1 MIKNRA
7 YPDSDLSALH
17 HVRRSP
23 GIEIENQHGRRFDL
37 FGQRKGGVKF
47 NCSQICHPNQR
58 GKIVGQNVIYIAIV
72 AFAPDRHRLYPRGT
86 VNRGVF
92 LKEKWLVHSIGIALQ
107 RERSSGEV
115 WHEYWGNAS
124 VIVDY
129 LALGKSRSR
138 IQDLL
143 QIG

>member
-1 MIKNRA
+1 
-7 YPDSDLSALH
+7 
-17 HVRRSP
+17 
-23 GIEIENQHGRRFDL
+23 
-37 FGQRKGGVKF
+37 VKF
-47 NCSQICHPNQR
+47 NRSQICNPNQCR
-58 GKIVGQNVIYIAIV
+58 KVVGKNVIHIAIV
-72 AFAPDRHRLYPRGT
+72 AFTPDGSGFYPGRT
-86 VNRGVF
+86 VNRGIF
-92 LKEKWLVHSIGIALQ
+92 LKEKLLIHSIGIALQ